1 MDYDSTGDTML
12 HIRRVGDHMTD
23 MMLRLMVRM
32 RDHDASKLVPPEKDM
47 FDEFTPK
54 LAEMEYGSPEY
65 KACTTAMRESGGL
78 QHHYANNSHHP
89 EYYENGVNGMSLL
102 DVMEMMCDWK
112 AAGERHTDGGDI
124 MRSIMMN
131 RDRYGLSQQMVDI
144 MMNTAME
151 MGWVMDGTMPV
162 EDGNMVMIHMEAMTS
177 GVMTVSRAAE
187 SGDSST
193 INSPDMTA
201 FHTVK
206 WIGERGGI
214 PVMDLED
221 SAGNV
226 FSVTYMP
233 RAISLRKV

>member
-12 HIRRVGDHMTD
+12 HIHRVGDHMTD
-23 MMLRLMVRM
+23 MVMRLMVRM
-32 RDHDASKLVPPEKDM
+32 RDHDASKLADPEKAM

-102 DVMEMMCDWK
+102 DVMEMLCDWK
-112 AAGERHTDGGDI
+112 AAGERHADGGDI

-131 RDRYGLSQQMVDI
+131 RDRYGLSQQMVDV

-151 MGWVMDGTMPV
+151 MGWVVAGSMPV
-162 EDGNMVMIHMEAMTS
+162 EAGNMVMIHMEAMAS
-177 GVMTVSRAAE
+177 GTISVSGAAE
-187 SGDSST
+187 SGEGMNVSV
-193 INSPDMTA
+193 PDMSGYSK
-201 FHTVK
+201 VL
-206 WIGERGGI
+206 WVGERGGSMM
-214 PVMDLED
+214 MDLED
-221 SAGNV
+221 GV
-226 FSVTYMP
+226 ERKFTVTYIP
-233 RAISLRKV
+233 RAISLRKA